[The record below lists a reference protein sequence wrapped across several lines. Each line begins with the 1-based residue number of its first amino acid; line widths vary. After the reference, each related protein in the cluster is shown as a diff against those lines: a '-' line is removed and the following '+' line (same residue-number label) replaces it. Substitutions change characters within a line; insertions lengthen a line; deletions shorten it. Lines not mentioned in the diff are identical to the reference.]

1 MRLSK
6 SNVYNVVISQTGFEL
21 ATNQNILSEY
31 TTGIFY
37 VLLPHFQSFTHNRCQ
52 SSVTDVLK
60 PGFIQLTSHK
70 WIFGAVC

>member
-31 TTGIFY
+31 KYTIGIFY

-52 SSVTDVLK
+52 SSLADVLK
-60 PGFIQLTSHK
+60 PGFFQLT
-70 WIFGAVC
+70 FGAVY